1 MKTLKFIAI
10 AGFVAIMSVSCQ
22 EKPPVEEGE
31 NSQASAELVSFGFYL
46 EDNADLI
53 DKDYIASS
61 LSQETVI
68 RIPDGGS
75 GKTLVARL
83 EVGEND
89 EALVNG
95 ESPVDGKISVDATY
109 PIDVVVTDSESGLS
123 SAYVIKVGKILGA
136 EMVYVATYAESGADM
151 YGYYQM
157 KVNQTDGLPYIVYL
171 SAADGQENRA
181 SVVKW
186 NGSAFEPVG
195 ALGFTGTNADSR
207 VRYPVLCFDNN
218 GNPYVACRNDDNP
231 DGEVSVYKY
240 SGSWTSL
247 GYTDE
252 ECSLSYE
259 PLIFTNPTNNNP
271 VVCYQGNNA
280 YKRNAIYSIY
290 DGAAMSPVA
299 ILSPNPFVQG
309 TTTGVFSRARSVT
322 VGDTV
327 YMLCVFS
334 NGGYWVYKFENNS
347 FTPVIQ
353 NYHTENV
360 HIICIAFKADA
371 QGNLYAMFADNSAG
385 GNYIIQLYK
394 VDLENG
400 TFVPVANQI
409 TSITESQRRCHFDF
423 AINPVSGQIVA
434 AYRGN
439 NAVVEDNGIY
449 FGYIEENTGLW
460 SDFIKVD
467 DTETSDEPF
476 SVNYALDG
484 TGYATVATDAGIKL
498 YKIQTEEDVLP
509 E

>member
-95 ESPVDGKISVDATY
+95 KSPVDGKISVDATY

-151 YGYYQM
+151 DGYCQM

-207 VRYPVLCFDNN
+207 VRYPVLCFDKD

-231 DGEVSVYKY
+231 DREVSVYKY
-240 SGSWTSL
+240 SGSWAAL

-252 ECSLSYE
+252 ECSSSYE
-259 PLIFTNPTNNNP
+259 PIIFTNPTNNCP
-271 VVCYQGNNA
+271 VVCYQGNNV

-290 DGAAMSPVA
+290 DGASMSPVA
-299 ILSPNPFVQG
+299 VLSPNPFVPG

-347 FTPVIQ
+347 FTPVVQ
-353 NYHTENV
+353 NYHTENT
-360 HIICIAFKADA
+360 HFTCISIKADA
-371 QGNLYAMFADNSAG
+371 EGNLYAMFADNNAG
-385 GNYIIQLYK
+385 GDYIIQLYK
-394 VDLENG
+394 VDVEKG
-400 TFVPVANQI
+400 TFVPVANQV
-409 TSITESQRRCHFDF
+409 TSILGNDSGCYFDF

-434 AYRGN
+434 AYRGDN
-439 NAVVEDNGIY
+439 TVVEDKGIY
-449 FGYIEENTGLW
+449 FGYIEQNTGLW

-467 DTETSDEPF
+467 DKTTSKEAF
-476 SVNYALDG
+476 SVNYTPDG
-484 TGYATVATDAGIKL
+484 TGYATVATDAGIEL